1 MGKKQSETSRIA
13 FTIKRL
19 NELSPPMAGR
29 MYHYDTK
36 AAGLC
41 LCITKTGTK
50 TFYLY
55 RKIDGRPERVRLGK
69 FPEVSVDD
77 ARDAVKEMIGEIA
90 KGHDPA
96 AERRIR
102 RTAPTLGELFSHWME
117 SHAKP
122 HKRTWEADK
131 RQYETYLKAW
141 AGRDL
146 SAIKKIDVQRLQL
159 RIAEAK
165 GRYIANK
172 VLALLRAMYNRADD
186 IGYTGGNPTTGIKKY
201 PEEKR
206 DRFLHGAELRAFFE
220 ALATEPNDTLRN
232 YFLVC
237 LFTGARKSNVLAM
250 QWVDIDFETRIWRIP
265 ETKSGEPVVV
275 PLVDAVASLLQT
287 RQEVANGSPWVF
299 SSHGKTGHLV
309 EPKKA
314 WKRIID
320 RAGLTD
326 VRPHDLRRSLGSW
339 MAMTGAGLPI
349 VGKMLGHTQ
358 PVTTAIYARLAID
371 PVREAAERAVV
382 DMQRAAGLLENDE
395 NIINVDTEGESDG
408 EK

>member
-1 MGKKQSETSRIA
+1 MSKKQSQTSRFP

-19 NELSPPMAGR
+19 SELPSPAAGR
-29 MYHYDTK
+29 VYHYDTR

-41 LCITKTGTK
+41 LCVTKSGGK

-55 RKIDGRPERVRLGK
+55 RKIDGRPERIRLGR
-69 FPEVSVDD
+69 FPEISVED
-77 ARDAVKEMIGEIA
+77 ARDAVKEMVGEIA

-122 HKRTWEADK
+122 HKQTWEADE

-220 ALATEPNDTLRN
+220 ALAIEPNDTLRD

-250 QWVDIDFETRIWRIP
+250 QWVDIDFDTRIWRIP
-265 ETKSGEPVVV
+265 ETKSGKPVVV
-275 PLVDAVASLLQT
+275 PLVDAIASILQA
-287 RQEVANGSPWVF
+287 RQEVANGSSWVF
-299 SSHGKTGHLV
+299 SSYGKTGHLV

-320 RAGLTD
+320 RAGLVD

-339 MAMTGAGLPI
+339 MAMTGAGLPV

-358 PVTTAIYARLAID
+358 PVTTAIYARLAVD
-371 PVREAAERAVV
+371 PVREAAELAVT
-382 DMQRAAGLLENDE
+382 DMRKAAGLLEADGKT
-395 NIINVDTEGESDG
+395 IDAPPSMEG
-408 EK
+408 